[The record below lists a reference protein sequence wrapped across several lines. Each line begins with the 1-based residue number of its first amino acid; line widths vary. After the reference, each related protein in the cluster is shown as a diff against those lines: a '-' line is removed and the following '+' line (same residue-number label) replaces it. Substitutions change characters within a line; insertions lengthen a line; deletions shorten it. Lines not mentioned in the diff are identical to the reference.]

1 MSQSED
7 KRVESGEIVPSPE
20 VVLAARRAMASRR
33 LFGTGPFPRADSWR
47 RDLVDKWSVEDD
59 VAPADHGSDEVEDVE
74 EVEE

>member
-47 RDLVDKWSVEDD
+47 QDLVDKWSVEDD
-59 VAPADHGSDEVEDVE
+59 VTPVATAAVEVE